1 MLVGTRT
8 PNLLIRSQSSQVFIS
23 IPSILVRWSDNL
35 QWLALRI
42 VSWSWDI
49 FKAIENE
56 FSHSLALPISKSAP
70 RESPGIRR
78 TASHFSKSR
87 WATGIDTRK
96 IVLMNVIHRQ
106 PDGLLAMQA
115 IHQQLQYVPFE
126 RMEEHS
132 PPSPSDSWRLLVH
145 HHLSPTCR
153 GLK

>member
-56 FSHSLALPISKSAP
+56 FSHF
-70 RESPGIRR
+70 PGFAHI
-78 TASHFSKSR
+78 
-87 WATGIDTRK
+87 
-96 IVLMNVIHRQ
+96 
-106 PDGLLAMQA
+106 
-115 IHQQLQYVPFE
+115 
-126 RMEEHS
+126 
-132 PPSPSDSWRLLVH
+132 
-145 HHLSPTCR
+145 
-153 GLK
+153 